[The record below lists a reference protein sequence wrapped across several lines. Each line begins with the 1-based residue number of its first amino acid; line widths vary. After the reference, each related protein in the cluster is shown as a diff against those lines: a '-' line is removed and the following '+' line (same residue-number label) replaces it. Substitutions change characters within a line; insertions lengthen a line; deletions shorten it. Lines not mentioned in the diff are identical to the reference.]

1 LSYFPCSWFFFVRW
15 SVEPMRTFAYP
26 RHLLPDVDLI
36 GAVVVLCGLI
46 KVFLALVLL
55 LLMLG

>member
-1 LSYFPCSWFFFVRW
+1 MFLVFFVRW
-15 SVEPMRTFAYP
+15 SVGPMRTFAYP